1 MQPTAAVVHM
11 ITGNAFAVE
20 KISHADNVEQDLKV
34 IEELCVKEAEDES
47 ANSPSPLYKS
57 INFKASRTTTVLN
70 RRNTVSL
77 ADLIPAAAAA
87 LNTGINPQVSPEA
100 SSLSRALTRVKTQ
113 MRTQRLKQ
121 SYLGR
126 EWIRLALWLPVDE
139 SKINCWRKPLYL
151 REIDEDEE
159 ITIVENST
167 HGHRKE
173 VRRAN
178 HIGRTF
184 EIATW
189 YEWKRNP
196 SLFEVHQVESKV
208 ERLRKFKLGIL
219 RTEEKGAS

>member
-1 MQPTAAVVHM
+1 MIAAD
-11 ITGNAFAVE
+11 AFAE
-20 KISHADNVEQDLKV
+20 KQSTDHVSHDVSTIEQLD
-34 IEELCVKEAEDES
+34 IKENDQAAS
-47 ANSPSPLYKS
+47 HSPQYKT
-57 INFKASRTTTVLN
+57 IHFKASKATLN

-87 LNTGINPQVSPEA
+87 LNTGTNSQVTSEA

-121 SYLGR
+121 SYLGK

-151 REIDEDEE
+151 REKDEE
-159 ITIVENST
+159 EEVIIMEKST
-167 HGHRKE
+167 HGHRNE
-173 VRRAN
+173 VRLAN
-178 HIGRTF
+178 RMGRTF

-196 SLFEVHQVESKV
+196 SLFGMEQVEKKV
-208 ERLRKFKLGIL
+208 ERLRSIKLDTLHADELSNNI
-219 RTEEKGAS
+219 E